1 LIDELAGG
9 TNPKEGYAITK
20 AVVNYLKK
28 KDCITVLTTHY
39 DNIANDE
46 DIKNLQVKGLSLPDE
61 TDFSKQ
67 DNIDSIQKYMD
78 YRLIEVNYSG
88 DIPKDALRIAKMAG
102 IDEEIIKDAEN
113 YLK

>member
-1 LIDELAGG
+1 M
-9 TNPKEGYAITK
+9 
-20 AVVNYLKK
+20 
-28 KDCITVLTTHY
+28 
-39 DNIANDE
+39 
-46 DIKNLQVKGLSLPDE
+46 QVKGLSLPDE